1 MRSLHQIVRRVLL
14 AEGVGT
20 PDITDSE
27 LRKIALSTYMFRMFP
42 DLYKEAYKSKDTS
55 LNPIHS
61 RVDFETGRPLV
72 KRLDLKQLERFGKI
86 YQDIV
91 LKYGSP
97 KGDRKNKIRQE
108 VNKAINAGKSLWP
121 ISVMLPESSKYDKD
135 IVPEDVYNELVSISS
150 KSAEYSQDDLDL
162 SRILPDVARQ
172 ISAISEICRELLKS
186 RNTQLRD
193 MAIEVDEAIKEIVKA
208 LSSAAADNERH
219 DGSIDDF
226 GDFTLGA
233 LFEMMSLKEL
243 DAIDLDDGDVGGVET
258 GAAAQ
263 VDATAVKP
271 SDEESASSDK
281 DEELLQKLIEE
292 VKALGETMGLNPQL
306 TGDADTRDIPQ
317 TIERIVSLIESFL

>member
-1 MRSLHQIVRRVLL
+1 
-14 AEGVGT
+14 
-20 PDITDSE
+20 
-27 LRKIALSTYMFRMFP
+27 
-42 DLYKEAYKSKDTS
+42 
-55 LNPIHS
+55 
-61 RVDFETGRPLV
+61 
-72 KRLDLKQLERFGKI
+72 
-86 YQDIV
+86 
-91 LKYGSP
+91 
-97 KGDRKNKIRQE
+97 
-108 VNKAINAGKSLWP
+108 
-121 ISVMLPESSKYDKD
+121 MLPDSSKYDKD
-135 IVPEDVYNELVSISS
+135 IVPVDVYNELVSISS
-150 KSAEYSQDDLDL
+150 KSAEYSQGDLDL
-162 SRILPDVARQ
+162 SRISPDVARQ

-271 SDEESASSDK
+271 SDEESASSDE
-281 DEELLQKLIEE
+281 DEELLQKLIDE
-292 VKALGETMGLNPQL
+292 VSALGDTIGLNPQL